1 MKFSHRVAIQTGEE
15 IRDSVGGVSYTYED
29 LPGHESLAATIL
41 PYVDETRQERFT
53 MDTEHWSIIIAGH
66 RPAVTTSMWVVNGT
80 DRYEITRVSTTKG
93 RKVTTI
99 LARRPSL

>member
-1 MKFSHRVAIQTGEE
+1 MRFTTRVAIQTGTE
-15 IRDSVGGVSYTYED
+15 IRDSVGGVSYDYTP
-29 LPGHESLAATIL
+29 LPEHTSLPATIL

-53 MDTEHWSIIIAGH
+53 MDTEHWSIILGGH
-66 RPAVTTSMWVVNGT
+66 YPAITPSMWVAEGD

-93 RKVTTI
+93 RRVTTV